1 MKYAGLLLAGAC
13 AGAMWL
19 AVPAWA
25 KTCPPDSVRVGAVCI
40 DKYEAS
46 VWEIPASN
54 KGLINKVQEGKVT
67 LANLQAG
74 GAIPHGASSDDYGDG
89 CPDSGNGC
97 TDFYAVSIPGVLP
110 SAHITWFQAQQ
121 ACGNA
126 GKRLVRN
133 DEWQMAAADT
143 PDPGAADDGTTTCAT
158 NSPGAVLTGSRANCV
173 SRWGVFDMVGNVWER
188 VADWADLNPGCTD
201 WTTQTGLPGNDLSCW
216 GGDDGPAF
224 GFQRIPAVVTRGGSY
239 NSGTDAGVFAVEN
252 QDPLTTTP
260 SDGGFRCAR

>member
-25 KTCPPDSVRVGAVCI
+25 QTCPPDSVRGGGVCI

-54 KGLINKVQEGKVT
+54 KGLINKVQEGKAT

-74 GAIPHGASSDDYGDG
+74 GAIPHGASSDDYGDS

-110 SAHITWFQAQQ
+110 SAYITWFQAQ
-121 ACGNA
+121 
-126 GKRLVRN
+126 
-133 DEWQMAAADT
+133 
-143 PDPGAADDGTTTCAT
+143 
-158 NSPGAVLTGSRANCV
+158 
-173 SRWGVFDMVGNVWER
+173 
-188 VADWADLNPGCTD
+188 
-201 WTTQTGLPGNDLSCW
+201 
-216 GGDDGPAF
+216 
-224 GFQRIPAVVTRGGSY
+224 
-239 NSGTDAGVFAVEN
+239 
-252 QDPLTTTP
+252 
-260 SDGGFRCAR
+260 